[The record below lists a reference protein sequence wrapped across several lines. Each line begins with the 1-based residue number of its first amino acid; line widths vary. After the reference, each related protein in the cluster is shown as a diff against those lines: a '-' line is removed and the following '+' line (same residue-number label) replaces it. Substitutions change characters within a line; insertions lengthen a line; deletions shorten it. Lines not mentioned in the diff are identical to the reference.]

1 MSSANFDFSYIDQ
14 LPQKSAGQGR
24 VFIGTAAQKIDDR
37 PAILFVHGG
46 YHGAWCF
53 ANYLKYFDAA
63 NIPTAAMDMRGHGGL
78 PQTPDLHLQGVRD
91 MAQDVASACA
101 TLERSVIVIGHS
113 AGALVAAA
121 AGETTPFCGLGL
133 LAPSPPGQLDGL
145 RPLPLM
151 PKGNLVTPPSDDICS
166 QKFLRGEPVLDIRD
180 FTQRLCPESPQMLND
195 RYALR
200 IHIDQAAFDIPAICI
215 AAGRDLGA
223 LHPEG
228 QDQATARFF
237 GAEYNLLDDAPH
249 CMMLSTNWRDSA
261 ALIESWYRRHF

>member
-1 MSSANFDFSYIDQ
+1 M
-14 LPQKSAGQGR
+14 
-24 VFIGTAAQKIDDR
+24 FIGTAAQKIDDR

-261 ALIESWYRRHF
+261 ALIEAWYRRHF